1 VLGSRF
7 DPAGAQV
14 VRAVVASAMRG
25 PAGAAREIRRGS
37 GADEIVMQ
45 VRATVIPDSGVKLA
59 MLVFD
64 DVTAEV
70 RARTALENM
79 NRELDNL
86 VRARTS
92 QLEAANALLLSYA
105 NFVSH
110 DLRSPLTV
118 MKGYLSLLKEGV
130 FAVSP
135 EAVPAI
141 GHAYQ
146 ASLVMD
152 ELVHN
157 ILQLAQ
163 DVHDGS
169 KAGPV
174 GAVDAPPIIARIYQH
189 LDDHYPN
196 AARTFA
202 IAALPPV
209 GVSAVVVERVFY
221 NLIGNALK
229 YSLSVA
235 APQIEVGALP
245 AKSGEAPVIFVRDNG
260 VGFDSR
266 QADKLF
272 REFSR
277 LETAA
282 QSDGLG
288 LGLSLVARLVRM
300 HGGRIWAEAVVG
312 AGATFY
318 VQFPSPVT
326 AAPQP

>member
-1 VLGSRF
+1 
-7 DPAGAQV
+7 
-14 VRAVVASAMRG
+14 
-25 PAGAAREIRRGS
+25 
-37 GADEIVMQ
+37 
-45 VRATVIPDSGVKLA
+45 
-59 MLVFD
+59 
-64 DVTAEV
+64 
-70 RARTALENM
+70 M

-245 AKSGEAPVIFVRDNG
+245 AKSG
-260 VGFDSR
+260 
-266 QADKLF
+266 
-272 REFSR
+272 
-277 LETAA
+277 
-282 QSDGLG
+282 
-288 LGLSLVARLVRM
+288 
-300 HGGRIWAEAVVG
+300 
-312 AGATFY
+312 
-318 VQFPSPVT
+318 
-326 AAPQP
+326 